1 MDMRRHGTRLTQQFI
16 LNATLIALV
25 AGTSPVAVSAE
36 YARSKAVLRAFV
48 KQQACPSTGLKR
60 LPCPGYVIDHI
71 KALACGG
78 ADDPS
83 NLQWQTRED
92 AKAKDRWELKEC
104 RK

>member
-1 MDMRRHGTRLTQQFI
+1 MIKALPSAAGFLVVVLCAFP
-16 LNATLIALV
+16 LASNA
-25 AGTSPVAVSAE
+25 S
-36 YARSKAVLRAFV
+36 YARSKAALRAFV
-48 KQQACPSTGLKR
+48 KEQACPATGAHR

-83 NLQWQTRED
+83 NMQWQTREE

-104 RK
+104 GK